1 MNIKQ
6 RAALK
11 TAMMLGFCLLVAAI
25 FVGLMNVFSTTSII
39 TIAALASVVFLVY
52 QIYQINVTQIE
63 MSDKYDHKDS

>member
-11 TAMMLGFCLLVAAI
+11 TAGMLGFCLLAAAI

-39 TIAALASVVFLVY
+39 TVAALASMVFLIY

-63 MSDKYDHKDS
+63 MKEKYDRKDS